1 MGRTITWPLVALLV
15 AGTVAAIRFAKQLVP
30 PDRRDGRDYHDRPDR
45 IDERVRYH
53 EVPPRRRRGPVLA
66 AAIAG
71 WERGHPNTNPPGPR
85 APGES
90 VQILDDIDESVQ
102 ILAETY
108 EETYTAAISI
118 TIAEP

>member
-15 AGTVAAIRFAKQLVP
+15 VGALAAIRLGKQLVP
-30 PDRRDGRDYHDRPDR
+30 PDRRDRRDHVDKGVHYHA
-45 IDERVRYH
+45 
-53 EVPPRRRRGPVLA
+53 VPGRRRRGPVLA

-71 WERGHPNTNPPGPR
+71 WERGHPNVNPPGPH
-85 APGES
+85 APDES
-90 VQILDDIDESVQ
+90 VQILDDIDESVP